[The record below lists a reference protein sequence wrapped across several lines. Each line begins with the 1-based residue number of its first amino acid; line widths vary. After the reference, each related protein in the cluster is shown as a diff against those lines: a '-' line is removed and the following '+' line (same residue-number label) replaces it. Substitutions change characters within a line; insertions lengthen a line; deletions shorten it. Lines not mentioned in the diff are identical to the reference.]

1 MLREMI
7 GESVGEL
14 VPEVLQ
20 GVLPLGTCHL
30 LVVLEVVHSS
40 IVAATQDMRLVVVG
54 GPLIHAL
61 HSVL

>member
-1 MLREMI
+1 
-7 GESVGEL
+7 
-14 VPEVLQ
+14 
-20 GVLPLGTCHL
+20 
-30 LVVLEVVHSS
+30 VVHSS